1 MGRALAGG
9 DSDCVVVFTR
19 SAAHVPLTVS
29 ATYDITWTST
39 NGTGG
44 TLEALTTTT
53 TIDLPVA
60 EIQTINRPTPT
71 H

>member
-1 MGRALAGG
+1 MTATA
-9 DSDCVVVFTR
+9 SSSTC
-19 SAAHVPLTVS
+19 SAAHAPDRVGHLRHHL
-29 ATYDITWTST
+29 DLH
-39 NGTGG
+39 NGTSG

-60 EIQTINRPTPT
+60 EIQTINRPAPT

>member
-1 MGRALAGG
+1 MYILQNKVDG
-9 DSDCVVVFTR
+9 SDWSF
-19 SAAHVPLTVS
+19 
-29 ATYDITWTST
+29 ITAVKEKST
-39 NGTGG
+39 NGRSG

-60 EIQTINRPTPT
+60 EIQTINRPN